1 MRVLLLLLTFFF
13 ILSCSNSKKVYWCGD
28 HPCINNKEKQDYFKK
43 NMIVEVK
50 NINKKSNAKNTNMD
64 KIILET
70 QKNEK
75 KRIKEEK
82 KIAKQIILDEKKRIK
97 EEKKIAKRKNKEL
110 NKQKK
115 ESKKLYT
122 TEEKSIEKASIKQ
135 NLNNFDEIM
144 ENIINKNK
152 LKPYPDINNIDR

>member
-50 NINKKSNAKNTNMD
+50 NINNKSNAKNTNMD
-64 KIILET
+64 KIISET
-70 QKNEK
+70 QKSEK

-122 TEEKSIEKASIKQ
+122 TEEKSIEKTSIKQ
-135 NLNNFDEIM
+135 SLNNFDEIM